1 MYKEKVVCEKKG
13 VFKVSGDYCVSMM
26 GELLDGVTMKQKTS
40 EIEAEKISKEIL
52 DIVEHN
58 EFMFSS
64 EIDLAVNLLKN
75 ITDQS
80 YTDKMAL
87 ANIFEASN
95 TISRKRVKGEKNLS
109 QIQACLD
116 IVDLIGKNVVVDKS
130 SAFKLAGDGLALTAV
145 DVEQA

>member
-1 MYKEKVVCEKKG
+1 MCEKKG